1 MKIVE
6 RQRAIELRKTGLTYT
21 EIRNRLKVSRASLS
35 YWLRDIPYI
44 PTEETYEKRR
54 LANIKTGRLL
64 HERKLQ
70 RTNQIKKITEQE
82 IRNTKFNDLKLLGV
96 MAYWTEGSKT
106 KDHLVQL
113 TNSDPIFIKFIL
125 KWLRKVCGVQSEKLK
140 VHLRVHPDVNIKEA
154 EQYWS
159 RITGIPDTQF
169 HKTTAKVSGSGGR
182 RYTKLGYGIAT
193 ITVCSTD
200 LYYKVMGWIEGL
212 KEELDRDA
220 SLA

>member
-1 MKIVE
+1 MKIAE
-6 RQRAIELRKTGLTYT
+6 RQRAIELRKTGLTYA

-35 YWLRDIPYI
+35 YWLRNIPYI
-44 PTEETYEKRR
+44 PTEGTRERRR
-54 LANIKTGRLL
+54 LANIKTGQVL
-64 HERKLQ
+64 HERKLL
-70 RTNQIKKITEQE
+70 RTNQIKKIAEHE
-82 IRNTKFNDLKLLGV
+82 IRNIKFNDLKLLGI

-106 KDHLVQL
+106 KDHLVQF
-113 TNSDPIFIKFIL
+113 TNSDPVFVKFTL
-125 KWLRKVCGVQSEKLK
+125 KWLRKFCGVQSEKLR

-159 RITGIPDTQF
+159 RITGISHTQF

-182 RYTKLGYGIAT
+182 RYSKLGYGIAT

-212 KEELDRDA
+212 KGELDRDD